1 MKVTFQTCCGV
12 DIHKSFLVATIIK
25 TSSSIEPSYQK
36 RRFSTFNNSIL
47 EFKKWLLEN
56 ECLYVCMESTGKYW
70 IPVFN
75 LLEDEINV
83 TIANPKWVK
92 AVKGNKDDTKD
103 SKWIGDLFRLGLVRG
118 SYIPCKKIR
127 ILREFTRYRYKLV
140 SCRSSEKNRYQNA
153 LTVCNVALDSVVSD
167 IFGKSSTS
175 IIDYLLEQSGTSIDH
190 EVIASKLLKRLKAK
204 EDAVIESIEGYQ
216 MTDSQKYRMHLVRA
230 HMDYI
235 TAAINDVD
243 SEIESLIASDPD
255 YENAVELLCTIPG
268 VKYDS
273 AITIISEIGIDMS
286 QFCSSKRLCCW
297 AGLTPGSNE
306 SAGKKKS
313 VRITRAGVYLK
324 PALVQCAHAA
334 VKSDKSPYYK
344 KKYESLVKRRGKKR
358 AIIAIARMILTAIFQ
373 MLTTGETWNPCD
385 LYKIDMPEALLEK
398 QKQKAIKQAQKLLIR
413 EGLLP
418 PTEPIAS

>member
-25 TSSSIEPSYQK
+25 TTGGIEPSYQK

-92 AVKGNKDDTKD
+92 SVKGNKDDTKD

-230 HMDYI
+230 HMDYV
-235 TAAINDVD
+235 TAATNDVD
-243 SEIESLIASDPD
+243 SEIESLIAFDPD

-306 SAGKKKS
+306 SAGKK
-313 VRITRAGVYLK
+313 
-324 PALVQCAHAA
+324 
-334 VKSDKSPYYK
+334 KSDKSPYYK

>member
-12 DIHKSFLVATIIK
+12 DVHKSFLVATIIK
-25 TSSSIEPSYQK
+25 TSSGIEPSYQK
-36 RRFSTFNNSIL
+36 KRFSTFNNSIL

-92 AVKGNKDDTKD
+92 SVKGNKDDTKD

-190 EVIASKLLKRLKAK
+190 EVIASKLLKRLRAK

-313 VRITRAGVYLK
+313 
-324 PALVQCAHAA
+324 
-334 VKSDKSPYYK
+334 DKSPYYK

>member
-1 MKVTFQTCCGV
+1 MKFTFQTCCGV
-12 DIHKSFLVATIIK
+12 DVHKSFLVATIIK
-25 TSSSIEPSYQK
+25 TTGGIEPSYQK

-167 IFGKSSTS
+167 VFGKSSTS

-373 MLTTGETWNPCD
+373 ILTTGETWNPCD

>member
-1 MKVTFQTCCGV
+1 MKVVYSTCCGV
-12 DIHKSFLVATIIK
+12 DVHKTFLVATIIK
-25 TSSSIEPSYQK
+25 TSSGIEPSYQK

-75 LLEDEINV
+75 ILEDEINV

-167 IFGKSSTS
+167 VFGKSSTS